1 MESSEYTDDGKEV
14 KCVVKSGEGDVKS
27 DEQAI
32 KEGNDV
38 VGDESMKLVNQ
49 RENRLTSIIDQLRC
63 QNKTKGNP
71 QRENSNF
78 PSNNGE
84 GGGGGGGGA
93 ARRCARDA
101 AASPAHAHA
110 PAPAPAPPAQPPVKS
125 ERLSPHDSTASRSRS
140 VTPSTSS
147 YPGTPPERGSPHAP
161 PQPAPAHPPRNYSD
175 IMRSLAARY
184 NSHPNNDSYFHRM
197 NGFGVEARTTAS
209 PAQADATDAPLG
221 GLFTKLA
228 KQQGGPPRLPA
239 FPVMLDMSSTKTL
252 LAISRVGRGG
262 RSRRKRIGAGAP
274 EHSPLDLSAAGES
287 AAKRARLSVSPSTR
301 SDSDER
307 DRVSN
312 DDRSEARGECLCAE
326 ARARLSAWSVDDVCD
341 FVNSIDI
348 CAEYASNFREQ
359 RIDGAGLP
367 LLTEEHLTGMLQ
379 MKLGPALKLRAVLS
393 RRLEPCAHCQ
403 ALNPAPAT
411 PVLGPRINGTA
422 LKSEPRSN
430 TTSPS

>member
-1 MESSEYTDDGKEV
+1 MYLKMYIKSERFYQQPDNQALKEDRCFSDYEEELDD
-14 KCVVKSGEGDVKS
+14 
-27 DEQAI
+27 
-32 KEGNDV
+32 
-38 VGDESMKLVNQ
+38 
-49 RENRLTSIIDQLRC
+49 R
-63 QNKTKGNP
+63 
-71 QRENSNF
+71 
-78 PSNNGE
+78 E
-84 GGGGGGGGA
+84 GGGGGGG

-101 AASPAHAHA
+101 AASPAHAPPPTPTAAPQAHA
-110 PAPAPAPPAQPPVKS
+110 VKS
-125 ERLSPHDSTASRSRS
+125 ERLSPHDSNASRSRS

-161 PQPAPAHPPRNYSD
+161 AQPAPAHPPRNYSD

-184 NSHPNNDSYFHRM
+184 NTHNNNDYFHRM
-197 NGFGVEARTTAS
+197 NGFGEVRPAAS
-209 PAQADATDAPLG
+209 PAQDATDAPLG

-228 KQQGGPPRLPA
+228 SKQGGPPRLPA

-262 RSRRKRIGAGAP
+262 RSRRKRTGAGVAP

-287 AAKRARLSVSPSTR
+287 AAKRARLSASPSTR

-326 ARARLSAWSVDDVCD
+326 ARARLSAWSVDEVCD

-348 CAEYASNFREQ
+348 CAEYATNFREQ

-379 MKLGPALKLRAVLS
+379 MKLGPALKLRAVLA
-393 RRLEPCAHCQ
+393 RRLEACAQCQ
-403 ALNPAPAT
+403 ATTNNMANNLAAST
-411 PVLGPRINGTA
+411 PTNIGARINGA
-422 LKSEPRSN
+422 AMKPEPRSN

>member
-1 MESSEYTDDGKEV
+1 MYLKMYIKSERFYQQPDNQPLKDDDR
-14 KCVVKSGEGDVKS
+14 CFS
-27 DEQAI
+27 DYE
-32 KEGNDV
+32 D
-38 VGDESMKLVNQ
+38 DLDD
-49 RENRLTSIIDQLRC
+49 RE
-63 QNKTKGNP
+63 
-71 QRENSNF
+71 
-78 PSNNGE
+78 
-84 GGGGGGGGA
+84 GGGGA

-101 AASPAHAHA
+101 ASPAHAHA
-110 PAPAPAPPAQPPVKS
+110 PAPAPTAASTHAVKI

-161 PQPAPAHPPRNYSD
+161 PAPAHPPRNYSD

-184 NSHPNNDSYFHRM
+184 NTHPTNDYFHRM
-197 NGFGVEARTTAS
+197 NGFGVDRS
-209 PAQADATDAPLG
+209 PAPTPTDSNDVPVG
-221 GLFTKLA
+221 GLFAKLV

-239 FPVMLDMSSTKTL
+239 FPVMIDMSSTKAL

-262 RSRRKRIGAGAP
+262 RSRRKRVGPGVTA

-301 SDSDER
+301 SDGDDR

-312 DDRSEARGECLCAE
+312 EDRSETRECLCAE
-326 ARARLSAWSVDDVCD
+326 ARARLSAWTVDEVCD
-341 FVNSIDI
+341 FVTSIDI
-348 CAEYASNFREQ
+348 CAEYATNFREQ
-359 RIDGAGLP
+359 RIDGSGLP

-379 MKLGPALKLRAVLS
+379 MKLGPALKLRAVVG
-393 RRLEPCAHCQ
+393 RRLESCAQCQ
-403 ALNPAPAT
+403 ATTATATATTAATTPPNAPK
-411 PVLGPRINGTA
+411 INGTT

>member
-1 MESSEYTDDGKEV
+1 MYLKMYIKTERFYQQPDNQS
-14 KCVVKSGEGDVKS
+14 
-27 DEQAI
+27 I
-32 KEGNDV
+32 KED
-38 VGDESMKLVNQ
+38 
-49 RENRLTSIIDQLRC
+49 RC
-63 QNKTKGNP
+63 FSDYEEELDD
-71 QRENSNF
+71 R
-78 PSNNGE
+78 E
-84 GGGGGGGGA
+84 GGGGGGGGVGA
-93 ARRCARDA
+93 SRRCARDA
-101 AASPAHAHA
+101 AASPAHAPTPTPTAAH
-110 PAPAPAPPAQPPVKS
+110 AQPHAHAHAHVKS
-125 ERLSPHDSTASRSRS
+125 ERLSPHDSNASRSRS

-184 NSHPNNDSYFHRM
+184 NTHPNNDYFHRM
-197 NGFGVEARTTAS
+197 NGFGVETRATTS
-209 PAQADATDAPLG
+209 PAQTDATEAPLG
-221 GLFTKLA
+221 GLWTKLA

-262 RSRRKRIGAGAP
+262 RSRRKRDTRTGVVP

-287 AAKRARLSVSPSTR
+287 AAKRARLSASPSTR
-301 SDSDER
+301 SDSDDR

-312 DDRSEARGECLCAE
+312 DDRSEPRSDCMCAE
-326 ARARLSAWSVDDVCD
+326 ARARLTAMTVDDVCD

-367 LLTEEHLTGMLQ
+367 LLTEDHLTGMLQ
-379 MKLGPALKLRAVLS
+379 MKLGPALKLRAVLI
-393 RRLEPCAHCQ
+393 RRLEPCAQCQ
-403 ALNPAPAT
+403 AASASAAAQQTSNTST
-411 PVLGPRINGTA
+411 PKINGAA
-422 LKSEPRSN
+422 LKPEPRSN

>member
-1 MESSEYTDDGKEV
+1 MYLKMYIKTERFYQQPEALKEDRCFSDYEEELDD
-14 KCVVKSGEGDVKS
+14 
-27 DEQAI
+27 
-32 KEGNDV
+32 
-38 VGDESMKLVNQ
+38 
-49 RENRLTSIIDQLRC
+49 RE
-63 QNKTKGNP
+63 
-71 QRENSNF
+71 
-78 PSNNGE
+78 
-84 GGGGGGGGA
+84 GGGGGGGA
-93 ARRCARDA
+93 AQRCSRDA
-101 AASPAHAHA
+101 AASPAHA
-110 PAPAPAPPAQPPVKS
+110 PTPTPTPAPPAHPHNVKS
-125 ERLSPHDSTASRSRS
+125 ERLSPHDSNASRSRS

-184 NSHPNNDSYFHRM
+184 NTHANNDYFHRM
-197 NGFGVEARTTAS
+197 NGFGVEARATT
-209 PAQADATDAPLG
+209 PAHADVTDAPLG

-239 FPVMLDMSSTKTL
+239 FPVMLDMSSTKAL

-262 RSRRKRIGAGAP
+262 RSRRKRVGAGNP
-274 EHSPLDLSAAGES
+274 TEHSPLDLSAAGES
-287 AAKRARLSVSPSTR
+287 AAKRARLSASPSTR

-312 DDRSEARGECLCAE
+312 DERGEVRGECLCAE
-326 ARARLSAWSVDDVCD
+326 ARARLSAWTVDDVCD

-348 CAEYASNFREQ
+348 CAEYAPNFREQ

-367 LLTEEHLTGMLQ
+367 LLTEDHLTGMLQ
-379 MKLGPALKLRAVLS
+379 MKLGPALKLRAVIA
-393 RRLEPCAHCQ
+393 RRLEPCAQCQ
-403 ALNPAPAT
+403 AAIPTAPQSSPNNIT
-411 PVLGPRINGTA
+411 KINGAA

>member
-1 MESSEYTDDGKEV
+1 MNNKV
-14 KCVVKSGEGDVKS
+14 KKMFFFQDLLFLF
-27 DEQAI
+27 
-32 KEGNDV
+32 
-38 VGDESMKLVNQ
+38 LVFLQ
-49 RENRLTSIIDQLRC
+49 PLCETMFA
-63 QNKTKGNP
+63 
-71 QRENSNF
+71 SNF
-78 PSNNGE
+78 HDIKNESE
-84 GGGGGGGGA
+84 GGGGGGA

-101 AASPAHAHA
+101 AASPAHA
-110 PAPAPAPPAQPPVKS
+110 PTPTPAPPAPLQPQVKS

-184 NSHPNNDSYFHRM
+184 NSHPNNDYFHRM
-197 NGFGVEARTTAS
+197 NGFGVEARAATS

-262 RSRRKRIGAGAP
+262 RSRRKRVGAGAAP

-287 AAKRARLSVSPSTR
+287 AAKRARLSASPSTR

-312 DDRSEARGECLCAE
+312 EDRSEARGECLCAE

-341 FVNSIDI
+341 FVTSIDI
-348 CAEYASNFREQ
+348 CAEYTSNFREQ

-367 LLTEEHLTGMLQ
+367 LLTEDHLTGMLQ
-379 MKLGPALKLRAVLS
+379 MKLGPALKLRAVLA

-403 ALNPAPAT
+403 ALNLAAAPAT
-411 PVLGPRINGTA
+411 PAPGPRINGTA

>member
-1 MESSEYTDDGKEV
+1 MYLKMYIKTERFYQQPEALKEDRCFSDYEEELDD
-14 KCVVKSGEGDVKS
+14 
-27 DEQAI
+27 
-32 KEGNDV
+32 
-38 VGDESMKLVNQ
+38 
-49 RENRLTSIIDQLRC
+49 RE
-63 QNKTKGNP
+63 
-71 QRENSNF
+71 
-78 PSNNGE
+78 
-84 GGGGGGGGA
+84 GGGGGGGA
-93 ARRCARDA
+93 AQRCSRDA
-101 AASPAHAHA
+101 AASPAHA
-110 PAPAPAPPAQPPVKS
+110 PTPTPTPAPPAHPHNVKS
-125 ERLSPHDSTASRSRS
+125 ERLSPHDSNASRSRS

-184 NSHPNNDSYFHRM
+184 NTHANNDYFHRM
-197 NGFGVEARTTAS
+197 NGFGVEARATT
-209 PAQADATDAPLG
+209 PAHADVTDAPLG

-239 FPVMLDMSSTKTL
+239 FPVMLDMSSTKAL

-262 RSRRKRIGAGAP
+262 RSRRKRVGAGNP
-274 EHSPLDLSAAGES
+274 TEHSPLDLSAAGES
-287 AAKRARLSVSPSTR
+287 AAKRARLSASPSTR

-312 DDRSEARGECLCAE
+312 DERGEVRGECLCAE
-326 ARARLSAWSVDDVCD
+326 ARARLSAWTVDDVCD

-348 CAEYASNFREQ
+348 CAEYAPNFREQ

-367 LLTEEHLTGMLQ
+367 LLTEDHLTGMLQ
-379 MKLGPALKLRAVLS
+379 MKLGPALKLRAVIA
-393 RRLEPCAHCQ
+393 RRLEPCAQCQ
-403 ALNPAPAT
+403 AAIPTAPLSSPNNIT
-411 PVLGPRINGTA
+411 KINGAA

>member
-1 MESSEYTDDGKEV
+1 MYLKMYIKSERFYQQPDQALKEERYFSDYEEELDD
-14 KCVVKSGEGDVKS
+14 
-27 DEQAI
+27 
-32 KEGNDV
+32 
-38 VGDESMKLVNQ
+38 
-49 RENRLTSIIDQLRC
+49 R
-63 QNKTKGNP
+63 
-71 QRENSNF
+71 
-78 PSNNGE
+78 E
-84 GGGGGGGGA
+84 GGGGGGGGG

-101 AASPAHAHA
+101 AASPAHAA
-110 PAPAPAPPAQPPVKS
+110 TPTPAPPAPQPQVKS

-161 PQPAPAHPPRNYSD
+161 QPAPAHPPRNYSD

-184 NSHPNNDSYFHRM
+184 NAHPNNDYFHRM
-197 NGFGVEARTTAS
+197 NGFVEARAAPS
-209 PAQADATDAPLG
+209 PAQDATDAPLG

-228 KQQGGPPRLPA
+228 TQQGGPPRLPA

-262 RSRRKRIGAGAP
+262 RSRRKRVGAGAAP

-287 AAKRARLSVSPSTR
+287 AAKRARLSASPSTR

-307 DRVSN
+307 DRASN

-341 FVNSIDI
+341 FVTSIDI

-367 LLTEEHLTGMLQ
+367 LLTEDHLTGMLQ
-379 MKLGPALKLRAVLS
+379 MKLGPALKLRAVLA
-393 RRLEPCAHCQ
+393 RRLDPCAQCQ
-403 ALNPAPAT
+403 ALAPAAPAT
-411 PVLGPRINGTA
+411 PAPGPRINGTA

>member
-1 MESSEYTDDGKEV
+1 MVPLCRVARVISGWNIATITRVTFVCKLCFGDIRTVFSVSRTLYLREKLNIPAPEYIWKHL
-14 KCVVKSGEGDVKS
+14 K
-27 DEQAI
+27 
-32 KEGNDV
+32 
-38 VGDESMKLVNQ
+38 
-49 RENRLTSIIDQLRC
+49 
-63 QNKTKGNP
+63 
-71 QRENSNF
+71 
-78 PSNNGE
+78 GE
-84 GGGGGGGGA
+84 GGGGG

-101 AASPAHAHA
+101 ASPAQAHA
-110 PAPAPAPPAQPPVKS
+110 PASAPPAPHAGVKS

-161 PQPAPAHPPRNYSD
+161 PAPVHPPRNYSD

-184 NSHPNNDSYFHRM
+184 NTHPTNDYFHRI
-197 NGFGVEARTTAS
+197 NGFAVEQRA
-209 PAQADATDAPLG
+209 PAQTQVDANDVPVG
-221 GLFTKLA
+221 GLFAKLA

-262 RSRRKRIGAGAP
+262 RSRRKRVTGTTT

-287 AAKRARLSVSPSTR
+287 AAKRARLSASPSTR
-301 SDSDER
+301 SDGDER
-307 DRVSN
+307 ASN
-312 DDRSEARGECLCAE
+312 EDRSENRECLCAE
-326 ARARLSAWSVDDVCD
+326 ARARLSAWCVDEVCD
-341 FVNSIDI
+341 FVSSIDI

-367 LLTEEHLTGMLQ
+367 LLTEEHLTVMLQ
-379 MKLGPALKLRAVLS
+379 MKLGPALKLRAVLA
-393 RRLEPCAHCQ
+393 RRLEPCTQCQ
-403 ALNPAPAT
+403 AAAAAANTT
-411 PVLGPRINGTA
+411 PTNTPKINGTS

>member
-1 MESSEYTDDGKEV
+1 MYIKSERFYQQPDNQLKDTDR
-14 KCVVKSGEGDVKS
+14 CFS
-27 DEQAI
+27 DYE
-32 KEGNDV
+32 EELD
-38 VGDESMKLVNQ
+38 D
-49 RENRLTSIIDQLRC
+49 RE
-63 QNKTKGNP
+63 
-71 QRENSNF
+71 
-78 PSNNGE
+78 
-84 GGGGGGGGA
+84 GGGGA

-101 AASPAHAHA
+101 ASPAHAHA
-110 PAPAPAPPAQPPVKS
+110 PAPAPPAPPAHAVKN

-161 PQPAPAHPPRNYSD
+161 PAPAHPPRNYSD

-184 NSHPNNDSYFHRM
+184 NTHPSNDYFHRI
-197 NGFGVEARTTAS
+197 NGYGMERT
-209 PAQADATDAPLG
+209 PAPTQADGNDVVVG
-221 GLFTKLA
+221 GLFAKLA

-262 RSRRKRIGAGAP
+262 RSRRKRVGAGVTT

-287 AAKRARLSVSPSTR
+287 AAKRARLSASPSTR
-301 SDSDER
+301 SDGDER

-312 DDRSEARGECLCAE
+312 EDRSESRDCLCSE
-326 ARARLSAWSVDDVCD
+326 ARARLSAMTVDDVCE
-341 FVNSIDI
+341 FVCTIDI

-379 MKLGPALKLRAVLS
+379 MKLGPALKLRAVVA
-393 RRLEPCAHCQ
+393 RRLEPCAQCQ
-403 ALNPAPAT
+403 ATASPQTPNTAVSTPIAPK
-411 PVLGPRINGTA
+411 VNGTS